1 MRKVFLTLTGLALCA
16 ASNLYA
22 AGPLLTKVN
31 RFFGLGWGDGY
42 HVGWNECAGCNDPLA
57 AGGSCAPVAGA
68 TIKNS
73 ALPQSQKSA
82 PAATARDMATQ
93 AYENR
98 RSQIVTLF
106 PPPSRFFLAPTAQ
119 AAVGPR
125 LVRLPPVAEVSRM
138 ARRLPPVTESP

>member
-1 MRKVFLTLTGLALCA
+1 MRKVFLTLTGLALCV

-22 AGPLLTKVN
+22 EGPHLTKVN

-42 HVGWNECAGCNDPLA
+42 HAGWNECAGCNDPLA
-57 AGGSCAPVAGA
+57 AGGSCAPVAGE

-73 ALPQSQKSA
+73 ALPPSQKSP
-82 PAATARDMATQ
+82 PAASAGDMPTPV
-93 AYENR
+93 YENR

-106 PPPSRFFLAPTAQ
+106 PPPSRLFLAPTAQ

-125 LVRLPPVAEVSRM
+125 LVRLPPVSEVSHT
-138 ARRLPPVTESP
+138 ARRLPPVTDSP